1 MKVEVRADNTTH
13 ITGYVNVVE
22 RKSRPVMTPHGKCIE
37 IVEQRAFEQALER
50 AGDVSVTVDHNNS
63 HSYGLVS

>member
-1 MKVEVRADNTTH
+1 MKVEVRADDTAH

-37 IVEQRAFEQALER
+37 IVEQRAFDTLPLKC
-50 AGDVSVTVDHNNS
+50 N
-63 HSYGLVS
+63 